1 MPEVELIVSK
11 LSNGFP
17 FLAIFISCL
26 GLLGLA
32 MFTAEQRTKEIGIR
46 KVLGASMASLFSL
59 LSKEIMV
66 MVVLA
71 LFIASPLA
79 WVVMNDWLKEYA
91 YRIDITWWIFLTA
104 GALAVLISLAT
115 ISFQTIKAL
124 LANPA
129 NT

>member
-1 MPEVELIVSK
+1 
-11 LSNGFP
+11 
-17 FLAIFISCL
+17 
-26 GLLGLA
+26 

-79 WVVMNDWLKEYA
+79 WVVMNDGLKEYA
-91 YRIDITWWIFLTA
+91 YRVNITWWIFIIA
-104 GALAVLISLAT
+104 GALAVLIALAT